1 MAEAPA
7 PSGTCWLAVDA
18 ATRGAVLVALVGV
31 DGALRAGG
39 LITGEEAALSRA
51 VRDALAAAGA
61 QLGGVVAGHGPGSYT
76 GLRVGLAAALGVAQG
91 RGLPLWTVPSLQVT
105 AWRLDP
111 LADAC
116 VVVHAAGRSAHFR
129 QRFLARA
136 GRWVPSAPAL
146 WLPRGVD
153 PGEGTA
159 AWEPVVWE
167 PETLGAARGAVRDR
181 LGALARCALAAA
193 GSAKPVAYHEVH
205 AEYGIPWT

>member
-76 GLRVGLAAALGVAQG
+76 
-91 RGLPLWTVPSLQVT
+91 GLPLWTVPSLQVT